1 MEESI
6 TIEQS
11 ITALTDL
18 ESEHLKIGEAM
29 LKAYDDA
36 IYAMDLFASGVLNR
50 SLSLI
55 AGFKTQIECNF
66 ICAAPIV
73 RLQLDNLL
81 RFNAAF
87 HVDDPHRFVVEVM
100 NGAAIRDLHDRS
112 GKRMTDRHLVD
123 LMSESIPQIRQN
135 YEVCCIYVHLSDRHI
150 YHAVQIAEE
159 GALSIEIGG
168 EERFV
173 SDELRLNASMAM
185 VTISHELLRFV
196 YGWAYTKGNPERC
209 TKPFQFAERMLRE
222 EKPDEAASALRSV
235 VHGHYD
241 PEAVSRATHCLS
253 QLESG
258 VSVEQCLVAL
268 KAA

>member
-6 TIEQS
+6 TIEQT

-18 ESEHLKIGEAM
+18 ESEHLKVGEAM
-29 LKAYDDA
+29 IKAYDGA

-55 AGFKTQIECNF
+55 AGFKSQLECNF

-87 HVDDPHRFVVEVM
+87 HVDDPHQFVVEVM
-100 NGAAIRDLHDRS
+100 NGAAIGDLRDRNGH
-112 GKRMTDRHLVD
+112 RMTDRHLVD
-123 LMSESIPQIRQN
+123 LMSKSIPQIRQN
-135 YEVCCIYVHLSDRHI
+135 YEVGCSYVHLSDRHI
-150 YHAVQIAEE
+150 FHAVQIAEE
-159 GALSIEIGG
+159 GAISIEIGG

-173 SDELRLNASMAM
+173 SDRLRLNASMAM
-185 VTISHELLRFV
+185 VTVSHELLRFV
-196 YGWAYTKGNPERC
+196 YGWAYTKNNPERC
-209 TKPFQFAERMLRE
+209 TQPFQFAERMLRE
-222 EKPDEAASALRSV
+222 EKADEAASALRSV
-235 VHGHYD
+235 IRDHYD
-241 PEAVSRATHCLS
+241 PDAVSRAKQCLD
-253 QLESG
+253 QIESG
-258 VSVEQCLVAL
+258 MPTEQCLIAL